1 MMVTINECRLGAQLR
16 HALDGLLGI
25 LHGME
30 LLRKLLIGRGVEG
43 RNLLQYR

>member
-1 MMVTINECRLGAQLR
+1 MLVAINECRLGAQLR

-30 LLRKLLIGRGVEG
+30 LLRKLLISRGVEG
-43 RNLLQYR
+43 RCLLQYR